1 MLIFVNN
8 DDKEE
13 DVGGALIDEAL
24 LAYLYFV
31 GLGVLVD
38 LYENFPIFD
47 SGLPPTRG
55 EVRSDDSWDS

>member
-8 DDKEE
+8 DDKDK

-38 LYENFPIFD
+38 I
-47 SGLPPTRG
+47 
-55 EVRSDDSWDS
+55 